1 MNKQKWQGLTIAL
14 MISVLAS
21 TTFGSVN
28 RNVPAPSPS
37 PIASPSAKPVPTV
50 APTTKPVPTMAP
62 TTKPA
67 PTMAPATKPV
77 PTMAP
82 TTKPAPT
89 MAPTTKPAP
98 TMVPSTKPGPC
109 TKPAPCTKPTPDQKA
124 KPFMLD
130 NFKVIANTLAG
141 LGVDEAKLTS
151 YIKEGKKLEDVLK
164 AEKISTR
171 KFKKCV
177 IKEYNRVVDQAV
189 KNKQLTCE
197 QAKQLKAAIKQTIK
211 NWLPKSK

>member
-62 TTKPA
+62 TTKP
-67 PTMAPATKPV
+67 V
-77 PTMAP
+77 
-82 TTKPAPT
+82 PT

-98 TMVPSTKPGPC
+98 TMVPSTKQGPC

>member
-50 APTTKPVPTMAP
+50 APTTKPAPTMAP

-67 PTMAPATKPV
+67 PTIT
-77 PTMAP
+77 
-82 TTKPAPT
+82 
-89 MAPTTKPAP
+89 PTTKPAP

-109 TKPAPCTKPTPDQKA
+109 TKPAQDQKA

-164 AEKISTR
+164 VEKISTR

>member
-14 MISVLAS
+14 MISILAS
-21 TTFGSVN
+21 TTFASVN

-37 PIASPSAKPVPTV
+37 PIASPTTKPVPTV
-50 APTTKPVPTMAP
+50 APTTKPVPTVAPTTKPAPTIMPSAKPVPTVAPATKPTPTVAP

-67 PTMAPATKPV
+67 PTM
-77 PTMAP
+77 M
-82 TTKPAPT
+82 
-89 MAPTTKPAP
+89 
-98 TMVPSTKPGPC
+98 PSTKPTPC
-109 TKPAPCTKPTPDQKA
+109 PETAPEQKN

-141 LGVDEAKLTS
+141 LGVDEAKLTC
-151 YIKEGKKLEDVLK
+151 YIKEGKKLEEVLK
-164 AEKISTR
+164 LEKISTR

-177 IKEYNRVVDQAV
+177 IKEYNKVVDNAV

-197 QAKQLKAAIKQTIK
+197 QAKQLKVAIKQTIK
-211 NWLPKSK
+211 NWLPKNK

>member
-67 PTMAPATKPV
+67 PTKT
-77 PTMAP
+77 
-82 TTKPAPT
+82 
-89 MAPTTKPAP
+89 PTTKPAP

-109 TKPAPCTKPTPDQKA
+109 TKPAQDQKA

>member
-50 APTTKPVPTMAP
+50 APTTKPAPTMAP

-67 PTMAPATKPV
+67 PTMT
-77 PTMAP
+77 
-82 TTKPAPT
+82 
-89 MAPTTKPAP
+89 PTTKPAP

-109 TKPAPCTKPTPDQKA
+109 TKPAQDQKA

-164 AEKISTR
+164 VEKISTR

>member
-67 PTMAPATKPV
+67 PTMAP
-77 PTMAP
+77 
-82 TTKPAPT
+82 
-89 MAPTTKPAP
+89 TTKPAP
-98 TMVPSTKPGPC
+98 TMVPS

>member
-50 APTTKPVPTMAP
+50 APTTKPAPTMAP

-67 PTMAPATKPV
+67 PTMT
-77 PTMAP
+77 P

-89 MAPTTKPAP
+89 MAPTTKP
-98 TMVPSTKPGPC
+98 GPC
-109 TKPAPCTKPTPDQKA
+109 TKPAQDQKA

-164 AEKISTR
+164 VEKISTR

>member
-67 PTMAPATKPV
+67 PTMAPT
-77 PTMAP
+77 
-82 TTKPAPT
+82 
-89 MAPTTKPAP
+89 
-98 TMVPSTKPGPC
+98 TKPGPC

>member
-50 APTTKPVPTMAP
+50 APTTKP
-62 TTKPA
+62 A
-67 PTMAPATKPV
+67 PTMT
-77 PTMAP
+77 
-82 TTKPAPT
+82 
-89 MAPTTKPAP
+89 PTTKPAP

-109 TKPAPCTKPTPDQKA
+109 TKPAQDQKA

-164 AEKISTR
+164 VEKISTR

>member
-67 PTMAPATKPV
+67 PS
-77 PTMAP
+77 MAP
-82 TTKPAPT
+82 TTKL
-89 MAPTTKPAP
+89 AP

>member
-67 PTMAPATKPV
+67 PTMAPTTKPV

-89 MAPTTKPAP
+89 M
-98 TMVPSTKPGPC
+98 VPS

>member
-67 PTMAPATKPV
+67 PTM
-77 PTMAP
+77 
-82 TTKPAPT
+82 
-89 MAPTTKPAP
+89 
-98 TMVPSTKPGPC
+98 VPS